1 MPHKV
6 TIYSKSNC
14 HLCEIAEERILNV
27 RKRIAFEIEKINI
40 EESENL
46 MQRYG
51 EQIPVVCIDGE
62 EVFVYRVSEKLL
74 EKRLRELQYR

>member
-1 MPHKV
+1 MAPKV

-27 RKRIAFEIEKINI
+27 RKRVDFVLEKIGI
-40 EESENL
+40 ERDEAL

-51 EQIPVVCIDGE
+51 ERIPVVCLDGKE
-62 EVFVYRVSEKLL
+62 IFVYRVSEKIL
-74 EKRLRELQYR
+74 EKRLREMR